1 MTAVHPEADARTL
14 ALHVAARL
22 DCFAGHFPGMPVVPG
37 VTLVGWAEHF
47 PRQHL
52 AFAGPVCDLDETRF
66 NRLV

>member
-1 MTAVHPEADARTL
+1 MTAVHPEADAGTL
-14 ALHVAARL
+14 ALHVPARL
-22 DCFAGHFPGMPVVPG
+22 DCFAGHFAGMPG